1 MWFELIGAALAGG
14 VVVGCLTAAWFRRRP
29 FSVPSGR
36 RQEIDARNGLFDIF
50 EKSLL
55 ALYVVFERKVIY
67 ANEAAVKLLGYDRV
81 DELIGQNVDQ
91 FTAPEDLNLLN
102 EMHRRRESGEA
113 ESVKY
118 AYRALRRDG
127 RQLWIEVHG
136 SAVPYRGGKAVMGM
150 AIDASVKVEADKQSR
165 LASHVFRW
173 ATEGIVITDPEFII
187 EAVNPA
193 FTRITGYD
201 AAYALGKKSLLMNT
215 SHVAAVHSQ
224 EIIHALSTKGHWE
237 GEINDRHRS
246 GQHYPA
252 WLSISAV
259 VGAQGEILN
268 YVYVFTDNTNRKEA
282 ENRLRNLAS
291 RDGLTGLLNRAT
303 FVSNLDELIRESAS
317 HGHELGVLFIDLDHF
332 KSINDSLGHGVGDKL
347 LKEIADRMRAE
358 LRHTDIAARIGGDEF
373 VVVIDNIASAQ
384 NAERMAQRLI
394 ERIARPIVLNEQ
406 EIFVTTSVG
415 LACYPA
421 DGADGESLLR
431 HADIAMYQAKA
442 RGRNML
448 QPFRD
453 DMTAHALKRMSME
466 NGLHRA
472 LERDEFYLVF
482 QPQFSAA
489 DGALVGAE
497 ALIRWR
503 SADGDVFPGDFI
515 PAAESNGLIVPIGA
529 WVLNEACRCMRKW
542 LDQGYKLERIA
553 VNLSPRQFA
562 CEHLLDTIQSALA
575 VHGLDGRYLEL
586 EITEGLILNYSQ
598 DVMGVLNEIR
608 DMGIELS
615 IDDFGTGYS
624 SLSVLKNT
632 PVHKLKIDRRFT
644 QGLPHD
650 SDDVAITEAI
660 LAVAQKLNLKVVA
673 EGVEKPEQQA
683 FLKAAACD
691 VFQGYLLG
699 RPMVKTDMDEFLRQ
713 HLGERDAAGKALAI
727 AS

>member
-1 MWFELIGAALAGG
+1 MAGG
-14 VVVGCLTAAWFRRRP
+14 LAVAGLILLW
-29 FSVPSGR
+29 GR
-36 RQEIDARNGLFDIF
+36 RGPLGAVRTEDQKIETGNGLFDIF

-67 ANEAAVKLLGYDRV
+67 ANEAAVKLLGYDSAEELVGHTV
-81 DELIGQNVDQ
+81 DK

-102 EMHRRRESGEA
+102 EMHRRRESGEVA
-113 ESVKY
+113 SVKY
-118 AYRALRRDG
+118 AYRALQKNGEMR
-127 RQLWIEVHG
+127 WVEAHG
-136 SAVPYRGGKAVMGM
+136 SAVPYRGGRAVVGL
-150 AIDASVKVEADKQSR
+150 AVDASRNVEFEKQSR
-165 LASHVFRW
+165 LANHVFRSL
-173 ATEGIVITDPEFII
+173 TEGILVTDPDFLI

-193 FTRITGYD
+193 FTRITGYG
-201 AAYALGKKSLLMNT
+201 AADALGKKSLLMDTN
-215 SHVAAVHSQ
+215 HVAAIYSRD
-224 EIIHALSTKGHWE
+224 ILHALKTTGHWE
-237 GEINDRHRS
+237 GEITDRRRN

-252 WLSISAV
+252 WVSISAV
-259 VGAQGEILN
+259 LGAQGEILN

-282 ENRLRNLAS
+282 ENRLKNLAS

-303 FVSNLDELIRESAS
+303 FVNNLDGLIRESAAR
-317 HGHELGVLFIDLDHF
+317 GNELGVLFIDLDHF
-332 KSINDSLGHGVGDKL
+332 KSINDTLGHGIGDKL

-394 ERIARPIVLNEQ
+394 ERISRPIVVNEQ

-448 QPFRD
+448 QLFRD

-472 LERDEFYLVF
+472 LDRDEFYLVF

-489 DGALVGAE
+489 DGRLVGAE

-503 SADGDVFPGDFI
+503 SADGEEIFPGDFI

-542 LDQGYKLERIA
+542 LDEGLQLERIA

-575 VHGLDGRYLEL
+575 VHGLEGRYLEL

-598 DVMGVLNEIR
+598 DVTSVLNEIR
-608 DMGIELS
+608 AMGIELS

-660 LAVAQKLNLKVVA
+660 LAVAQKLDLKVVA

-699 RPMVKTDMDEFLRQ
+699 RPMPEAAMDHFLQQ
-713 HLGERDAAGKALAI
+713 HLGEPKVAADALD
-727 AS
+727 SVS

>member
-1 MWFELIGAALAGG
+1 
-14 VVVGCLTAAWFRRRP
+14 
-29 FSVPSGR
+29 
-36 RQEIDARNGLFDIF
+36 
-50 EKSLL
+50 
-55 ALYVVFERKVIY
+55 
-67 ANEAAVKLLGYDRV
+67 
-81 DELIGQNVDQ
+81 
-91 FTAPEDLNLLN
+91 
-102 EMHRRRESGEA
+102 
-113 ESVKY
+113 
-118 AYRALRRDG
+118 
-127 RQLWIEVHG
+127 
-136 SAVPYRGGKAVMGM
+136 
-150 AIDASVKVEADKQSR
+150 
-165 LASHVFRW
+165 
-173 ATEGIVITDPEFII
+173 
-187 EAVNPA
+187 
-193 FTRITGYD
+193 
-201 AAYALGKKSLLMNT
+201 
-215 SHVAAVHSQ
+215 
-224 EIIHALSTKGHWE
+224 
-237 GEINDRHRS
+237 
-246 GQHYPA
+246 
-252 WLSISAV
+252 
-259 VGAQGEILN
+259 
-268 YVYVFTDNTNRKEA
+268 
-282 ENRLRNLAS
+282 
-291 RDGLTGLLNRAT
+291 
-303 FVSNLDELIRESAS
+303 
-317 HGHELGVLFIDLDHF
+317 
-332 KSINDSLGHGVGDKL
+332 
-347 LKEIADRMRAE
+347 
-358 LRHTDIAARIGGDEF
+358 
-373 VVVIDNIASAQ
+373 
-384 NAERMAQRLI
+384 
-394 ERIARPIVLNEQ
+394 
-406 EIFVTTSVG
+406 
-415 LACYPA
+415 
-421 DGADGESLLR
+421 
-431 HADIAMYQAKA
+431 
-442 RGRNML
+442 ML

-503 SADGDVFPGDFI
+503 SAEGDVFPGDFI

-542 LDQGYKLERIA
+542 LDEGYKLERIA

-598 DVMGVLNEIR
+598 DVIGVLNEIR

-660 LAVAQKLNLKVVA
+660 LAVAQKLDLKVVA
-673 EGVEKPEQQA
+673 EGVEKPEQQE

-699 RPMVKTDMDEFLRQ
+699 RPMAEAAMDEFLLQ
-713 HLGERDAAGKALAI
+713 HLGEREAAGKALAI